1 MEYRNILPALDYRK
15 QFSIAQVNLMQLIQ
29 EERIRKRMQHGKG
42 KRSNLSASDTF
53 ASGKK
58 YFGKARNGE

>member
-29 EERIRKRMQHGKG
+29 EERIRKRKQHGNG
-42 KRSNLSASDTF
+42 KRPNASDILKN
-53 ASGKK
+53 GL
-58 YFGKARNGE
+58 GNVRNGE